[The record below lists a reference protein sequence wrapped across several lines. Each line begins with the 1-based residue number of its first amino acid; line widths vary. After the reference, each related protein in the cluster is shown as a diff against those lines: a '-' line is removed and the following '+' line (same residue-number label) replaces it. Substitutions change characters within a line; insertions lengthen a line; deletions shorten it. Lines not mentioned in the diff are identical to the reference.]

1 MLWILVDCGNTVINK
16 MQSSNSRSLQAHKG
30 LRKVNRNARCYAILA
45 QTPRTVTQ
53 YKNIAERYVTG
64 KMWAHQEPLNNS
76 P

>member
-1 MLWILVDCGNTVINK
+1 MENNVFD
-16 MQSSNSRSLQAHKG
+16 
-30 LRKVNRNARCYAILA
+30 KVM
-45 QTPRTVTQ
+45 PRTVSQ